1 MDIAL
6 VPVLALSSRRLHPHP
21 HLHLLGQEMLRWR
34 GSGREGVARCLALD
48 LLRKDQ
54 RRVSEC
60 CRKGREWVKVRRG
73 VERDR
78 ERVKKWGEG

>member
-1 MDIAL
+1 M
-6 VPVLALSSRRLHPHP
+6 
-21 HLHLLGQEMLRWR
+21 
-34 GSGREGVARCLALD
+34 ARCLALD